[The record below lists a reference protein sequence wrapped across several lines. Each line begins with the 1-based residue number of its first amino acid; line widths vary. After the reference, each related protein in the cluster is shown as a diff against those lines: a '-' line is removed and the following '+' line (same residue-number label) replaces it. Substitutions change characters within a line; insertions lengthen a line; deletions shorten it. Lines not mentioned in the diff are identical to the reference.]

1 MRLNEIRDK
10 PGARKAR
17 TRVGRG
23 IGSGLGKTAGRGT
36 KGQKSRSGVS
46 LLGFEG
52 GQMPLHRRLPK
63 RGFTNINAKRYA
75 ELGLDRLQEAVDK
88 KQLDGSKPVTEAVLK
103 ESGVITHLRDGVR
116 VLGNGEIKT
125 KLVIEVTGATRSA
138 VAAIEAAG
146 GSITVTRPAREKPVA
161 KDDAKDEGGDKGKGK
176 GKDKAKAKGEGEAK
190 ADATPDESPADESP
204 AGGDGAAEDAA
215 DAGTDAADDATSEG
229 EGSKD

>member
-1 MRLNEIRDK
+1 MRLNEISDK

-23 IGSGLGKTAGRGT
+23 IGSGSGKTAGRGM

-46 LLGFEG
+46 LQGFEG

-75 ELGLDRLQEAVDK
+75 ELGLDRLQEAVDG
-88 KQLDGSKPVTEAVLK
+88 KQLDASKPVTETVLK

-125 KLVIEVTGATRSA
+125 KLAIEVTGATRSA

-146 GSITVTRPAREKPVA
+146 GSITVTRPAREKPAA
-161 KDDAKDEGGDKGKGK
+161 KDDAKDEGEDKDKSKGKGK
-176 GKDKAKAKGEGEAK
+176 AKAKAKAKADGEAK
-190 ADATPDESPADESP
+190 ADAAPAADQD
-204 AGGDGAAEDAA
+204 AAAEAEDTADAA
-215 DAGTDAADDATSEG
+215 ASNAASEG

>member
-1 MRLNEIRDK
+1 MRLNEIADK

-23 IGSGLGKTAGRGT
+23 IGSGSGKTAGRGT

-46 LLGFEG
+46 LQGFEG

-88 KQLDGSKPVTEAVLK
+88 KQLDASKPVTEAVLK
-103 ESGVITHLRDGVR
+103 GSGVITHLRDGVR

-146 GSITVTRPAREKPVA
+146 GSITVTRPPREKPPA
-161 KDDAKDEGGDKGKGK
+161 KDNAKDKGKGK
-176 GKDKAKAKGEGEAK
+176 GKAKAKASGEAK
-190 ADATPDESPADESP
+190 ADAAPAVGQD
-204 AGGDGAAEDAA
+204 AAAAADDRAEDTA
-215 DAGTDAADDATSEG
+215 DAAADDAAGEAASEG